1 MQNGHQIITDKTK
14 ESTLYTK
21 SAKNPSSSIFEDLAS
36 EMDSYEPKNKPLA
49 SDICR
54 CVDR

>member
-1 MQNGHQIITDKTK
+1 MQNGHQITTDKTK

-21 SAKNPSSSIFEDLAS
+21 SAKNPSSSNFEDLAS
-36 EMDSYEPKNKPLA
+36 EISSYEPKTKTWA

-54 CVDR
+54 CSDR